1 MKIEPLEQELKQRLP
16 SPHGVALAIMDA
28 CRKDDVA
35 MSDVATLVQSDPALT
50 GRLLERAN
58 AAAMGGRAV
67 VSVPEAVNRLGLQAV
82 RQLALGF
89 SLIDQYS
96 KGNCAE
102 LDYPEFWSRSL
113 LLAVAM
119 QLIGEQ
125 RKLGSPDELFT
136 CGLLANVGTLALA
149 TAHPQEYGEL
159 LKKHCTASE
168 LLTLERD
175 TLNMDHLRLS
185 AALMLQWGIP
195 EALAEPVLYHED
207 PAQSDLAPGSR
218 TALLCQALHLAW
230 QLANFALAPAQE
242 QSARADALT
251 ALAAAIGFDPAQF
264 GQTADRIVAQWRAM
278 GDGLKVKSSALP
290 SFEEMAKTLLRPD
303 QQMDSPWLRVLVV
316 EDDRIMR
323 DLLSAWLREECK
335 HTVKVATDGKEA
347 MATALDFKPHVVITD
362 WRMPVLDGL
371 ELCKALRS
379 SEWGQNIYIVMLTSA
394 DQDHELVQAFE
405 AGVDDY
411 LTKPIN
417 MPALT
422 ARLKAAWRYVRLRD
436 AWERD
441 HERLTRMAAEL
452 ALSNRRLQLA
462 ALTDP
467 LTELSN
473 RRAGV
478 AALSQAWSASVRH
491 GQPLTVISIDIDHF
505 KSIND
510 VYGHAAGDTVLQHIG
525 RDLRAAARKEDT
537 VCRWGGEEFLVIS
550 PNVALADGILAAER
564 LRKSIA
570 TLPIV
575 AEGTAIAIT
584 ISLGVASWESGLGSQ
599 ERLLAVVDQ
608 ALYAAKQGGRNRLV
622 IFSQGQLQSVAQT

>member
-1 MKIEPLEQELKQRLP
+1 M
-16 SPHGVALAIMDA
+16 
-28 CRKDDVA
+28 
-35 MSDVATLVQSDPALT
+35 
-50 GRLLERAN
+50 
-58 AAAMGGRAV
+58 
-67 VSVPEAVNRLGLQAV
+67 
-82 RQLALGF
+82 
-89 SLIDQYS
+89 
-96 KGNCAE
+96 
-102 LDYPEFWSRSL
+102 
-113 LLAVAM
+113 
-119 QLIGEQ
+119 
-125 RKLGSPDELFT
+125 
-136 CGLLANVGTLALA
+136 
-149 TAHPQEYGEL
+149 
-159 LKKHCTASE
+159 
-168 LLTLERD
+168 
-175 TLNMDHLRLS
+175 
-185 AALMLQWGIP
+185 
-195 EALAEPVLYHED
+195 
-207 PAQSDLAPGSR
+207 
-218 TALLCQALHLAW
+218 
-230 QLANFALAPAQE
+230 
-242 QSARADALT
+242 
-251 ALAAAIGFDPAQF
+251 AAAIGFDAAQF

-335 HTVKVATDGKEA
+335 HTVKVATDGKET
-347 MATALDFKPHVVITD
+347 MPTALDFKPHVVITD
-362 WRMPVLDGL
+362 WRMLVLDAL

-467 LTELSN
+467 LTELAN

-478 AALSQAWSASVRH
+478 AALSQTWSASVRH

-575 AEGTAIAIT
+575 ADGVAIAIT
-584 ISLGVASWESGLGSQ
+584 VSLGVASWESGLGSQ